1 MEYFTLWIKNN
12 SLMSHTIVSS
22 VVIISYWIVRSQLIR
37 LTRKSSWKIESK
49 RKWLVSIRNWS
60 NAILFFSIIFI
71 WSNELQT
78 FALSVVAV
86 TAALII
92 SGKELLLCA
101 LGGILRSFNNSFKV
115 GDRIELGD
123 IRGDVIDSNLMVT
136 KILEIGPK
144 NYSHQYTGRS
154 IALPNSIFLTKQVV
168 NESFMQEFV
177 LHVFKVPFKRSENW
191 KIAEACMTEAANIEC
206 SEFIEK
212 AQKNLEQLSHG
223 EGLEMPSAQPRIT
236 YQFTT
241 STDFDLIIR
250 VPAPATKKGNLE
262 QAILKRFMT
271 NYPPMNNT
279 PKADHK

>member
-1 MEYFTLWIKNN
+1 MNTVFQWLRSNSIMGHTLV
-12 SLMSHTIVSS
+12 SLL
-22 VVIISYWIVRSQLIR
+22 VVICYWVIRSQLIR
-37 LTRKSSWKIESK
+37 LTRKSTWKIESK

-60 NAILFFSIIFI
+60 NAILFFSVIFI
-71 WSNELQT
+71 WSSEIQT

-92 SGKELLLCA
+92 SGKELILCA

-123 IRGDVIDSNLMVT
+123 IRGDVIDCNLMVT
-136 KILEIGPK
+136 KVLEIGPK

-154 IALPNSIFLTKQVV
+154 IAVPNSVFLTKQVV
-168 NESFMQEFV
+168 NESFMQEYV
-177 LHVFKVPFKRSENW
+177 LHVFKVPFKREEDW
-191 KIAEACMTEAANIEC
+191 QRAERCMLEAATLEC
-206 SEFIEK
+206 QEFIEK
-212 AQKNLEQLSHG
+212 AQRNLEQLSHG

-236 YQFTT
+236 YQFTN
-241 STDFDLIIR
+241 SSEFDLIVR

-271 NYPPMNNT
+271 NYFPTQSEQHNG
-279 PKADHK
+279 